1 MDYERINKVQT
12 GVISP
17 RLSPRKLRLKLVGV
31 QRGWKA
37 SEHISAVS
45 SSTEGPDN
53 VALAEC
59 AKYSLLSSESGNVND
74 EGVSGVEGF
83 QNSKE
88 DVSAHDFGYALQTTK
103 LSTTPSVSEEIPNS
117 GTAAQYSEAL
127 KDFHF
132 KENQQVQLKVQNF
145 TKPTSTQ
152 MEYANSLNFVH
163 AMRSFEDDNFEY
175 DSGHENTSV
184 SSFEFH
190 KADRAPPRRVLG
202 PHSKPAPSKWDD
214 AEKWLVNLSSGDSHA
229 RNKLKSGLG
238 YPQGVAANHAKK
250 SGFPGQGGRQM
261 GNANVLMTK
270 TTSNASGV
278 TEMASAGQSLNQEE
292 VETKKIYPDKY
303 VSSLDDGGPSK
314 FAFMP
319 SVAHSTAR
327 ADCSLDCYSLENISG
342 CDPSGQREVNDGE
355 ALLRPSPRIEK
366 PIADPT
372 INISKHDPSSTQRT
386 TPLCVPPS
394 STVKSVS
401 MRDMGTE
408 MTPIASQEPSRTGTP
423 VRATTPTMRSP
434 VSSRPSTPGR
444 VAPSSS
450 PMDINDNELGS
461 QAGMNASELS
471 ERELHAKTRREIIAL
486 GTKLGKDNIAAWASK
501 QQEEENASKSLE
513 AKAPE
518 PTMMM
523 ILEARA
529 TAWEEA
535 EKAKYMARYKSEE
548 VKIQAWENHQKAKA
562 EAEMKRIEVK
572 VERIRGHAHEKLM
585 NKLAASRHR
594 AEEKLAAAEAK
605 RNRQAAKTAQRAEYI
620 RQTGHMPS
628 PFSHWCCL

>member
-37 SEHISAVS
+37 SEHISDVS

-59 AKYSLLSSESGNVND
+59 VKHSLLSSESGNVND

-88 DVSAHDFGYALQTTK
+88 NDSAHDVGYALQTTK
-103 LSTTPSVSEEIPNS
+103 LSIIPSVSEEILNS
-117 GTAAQYSEAL
+117 GTAAQYSAAL
-127 KDFHF
+127 KDSHF

-152 MEYANSLNFVH
+152 MEYASSLNFVH
-163 AMRSFEDDNFEY
+163 AMRSFEDDNFDY

-202 PHSKPAPSKWDD
+202 PHSKPAPSKWDN
-214 AEKWLVNLSSGDSHA
+214 AEKWLVNLSSGDSHS

-250 SGFPGQGGRQM
+250 SGFPGQGGRQI

-270 TTSNASGV
+270 TASNASGV

-303 VSSLDDGGPSK
+303 VSNLDDGGPSK

-327 ADCSLDCYSLENISG
+327 ANCSLDHYSLENISG
-342 CDPSGQREVNDGE
+342 CDPSGQREANGGD
-355 ALLRPSPRIEK
+355 ALLKPSLRIEK
-366 PIADPT
+366 PIADPA
-372 INISKHDPSSTQRT
+372 INLSKHDPSSTQRA
-386 TPLCVPPS
+386 TPSCLPPS
-394 STVKSVS
+394 SVKSVS

-450 PMDINDNELGS
+450 SMDINGNELGS
-461 QAGMNASELS
+461 QTSELS

-486 GTKLGKDNIAAWASK
+486 GTKLGKANIAAWASK
-501 QQEEENASKSLE
+501 QEEESASKSLE
-513 AKAPE
+513 TKAPE

-535 EKAKYMARYKSEE
+535 EKAKYMARYKTEE

-585 NKLAASRHR
+585 NKLAAARHR
-594 AEEKLAAAEAK
+594 AEERLAAAEAK
-605 RNRQAAKTAQRAEYI
+605 RNRQAAMTAQQAEYI

>member
-1 MDYERINKVQT
+1 MDYERINKVQS

-17 RLSPRKLRLKLVGV
+17 RLSPRKLRLKLIGV

-37 SEHISAVS
+37 SEHVSAIT
-45 SSTEGPDN
+45 SSTEGSDK
-53 VALAEC
+53 VGLAEC
-59 AKYSLLSSESGNVND
+59 AKHSLLSSESENVDD

-88 DVSAHDFGYALQTTK
+88 DVNSHDVGCALQTTK

-117 GTAAQYSEAL
+117 GTAAQISAAL
-127 KDFHF
+127 KDFQF

-152 MEYANSLNFVH
+152 MEYASSLNFVH
-163 AMRSFEDDNFEY
+163 AMRSFEDDSFDY
-175 DSGHENTSV
+175 DSGHENGSV

-190 KADRAPPRRVLG
+190 KVDRAPPRRVLG

-229 RNKLKSGLG
+229 RNKLKPGLG
-238 YPQGVAANHAKK
+238 YSQGMAVNHARKA
-250 SGFPGQGGRQM
+250 GFSGQGGRQI
-261 GNANVLMTK
+261 GNASVLMTK
-270 TTSNASGV
+270 TASNASGV

-292 VETKKIYPDKY
+292 VETKKIYPDKC
-303 VSSLDDGGPSK
+303 VSNLDDGGPSK

-327 ADCSLDCYSLENISG
+327 TNCSLDRYSLEDISHS
-342 CDPSGQREVNDGE
+342 DPSGPREVNDGE
-355 ALLRPSPRIEK
+355 TLLKPSLRIEK
-366 PIADPT
+366 PIADPA
-372 INISKHDPSSTQRT
+372 INLSKHDPSSTQRT
-386 TPLCVPPS
+386 TPSYVPPP
-394 STVKSVS
+394 STVRSVS

-434 VSSRPSTPGR
+434 NSSRPSTPGR

-450 PMDINDNELGS
+450 PMDITDNELGS
-461 QAGMNASELS
+461 QAGVNTSELS
-471 ERELHAKTRREIIAL
+471 EKELHAKTRREIIAL
-486 GTKLGKDNIAAWASK
+486 GTKLGKANIAAWASK
-501 QQEEENASKSLE
+501 QEEEDKALKSLE
-513 AKAPE
+513 TKVPE
-518 PTMMM
+518 PNMLI

-585 NKLAASRHR
+585 NKLAAARHR
-594 AEEKLAAAEAK
+594 AEERLAAAEAK
-605 RNRQAAKTAQRAEYI
+605 RSQQAAKTAQRAEYI

>member
-37 SEHISAVS
+37 SEHISDVS

-59 AKYSLLSSESGNVND
+59 VKHSLLSSESGNVND

-88 DVSAHDFGYALQTTK
+88 NDSAHDVGYALQTTK
-103 LSTTPSVSEEIPNS
+103 LSIIPSVSEEILNS
-117 GTAAQYSEAL
+117 GTAAQYSAAL
-127 KDFHF
+127 KDSHF

-152 MEYANSLNFVH
+152 MEYASSLNFVH
-163 AMRSFEDDNFEY
+163 AMRSFEDDNFDY

-202 PHSKPAPSKWDD
+202 PHSKPAPSKWDN
-214 AEKWLVNLSSGDSHA
+214 AEKWLVNLSSGDSHS

-250 SGFPGQGGRQM
+250 SGFPGQGGRQI

-270 TTSNASGV
+270 TASNALGV

-292 VETKKIYPDKY
+292 VETKKIYPDKF
-303 VSSLDDGGPSK
+303 VSNLDDGGPSK

-327 ADCSLDCYSLENISG
+327 ANCSLDHYSLENISG
-342 CDPSGQREVNDGE
+342 CDPSGQREANGGD
-355 ALLRPSPRIEK
+355 ALLKPSLRIEK
-366 PIADPT
+366 PIADPA
-372 INISKHDPSSTQRT
+372 INLSKHDLSSTQRA
-386 TPLCVPPS
+386 TPSCVPPS

-450 PMDINDNELGS
+450 LMDINGNELGS
-461 QAGMNASELS
+461 QTSELS

-486 GTKLGKDNIAAWASK
+486 GTKLGKANIAAWASK
-501 QQEEENASKSLE
+501 QQEEESASKSLE
-513 AKAPE
+513 TKAPE

-535 EKAKYMARYKSEE
+535 EKAKYMARYKTEE

-585 NKLAASRHR
+585 NKLAAARHR
-594 AEEKLAAAEAK
+594 AEERLAAAEAK
-605 RNRQAAKTAQRAEYI
+605 RNRQAAMTAQQAEYI

>member
-37 SEHISAVS
+37 SEHISDVS

-59 AKYSLLSSESGNVND
+59 VKHSLLSSESGNVND

-88 DVSAHDFGYALQTTK
+88 NDSAHDVGYALQTTK
-103 LSTTPSVSEEIPNS
+103 LSIIPSVSEEILNS
-117 GTAAQYSEAL
+117 GTAAQYSAAL
-127 KDFHF
+127 KDSHF

-152 MEYANSLNFVH
+152 MEYASSLNFVH
-163 AMRSFEDDNFEY
+163 AMRSFEDDNFDY

-202 PHSKPAPSKWDD
+202 PHSKPAPSKWDN
-214 AEKWLVNLSSGDSHA
+214 AEKWLVNLSSGDSHS

-250 SGFPGQGGRQM
+250 SGFPGQGGRQI

-270 TTSNASGV
+270 TASNASGV

-303 VSSLDDGGPSK
+303 VSNLDDGGPSK

-327 ADCSLDCYSLENISG
+327 ANCSLDHYSLENISG
-342 CDPSGQREVNDGE
+342 CDPSGQREANGGD
-355 ALLRPSPRIEK
+355 ALLKPSLRIEK
-366 PIADPT
+366 PIADPA
-372 INISKHDPSSTQRT
+372 INLSKHDPSSTQRA
-386 TPLCVPPS
+386 TPSCLPPS
-394 STVKSVS
+394 SVKSVS

-450 PMDINDNELGS
+450 LMDINGNELGS
-461 QAGMNASELS
+461 QTSELS

-486 GTKLGKDNIAAWASK
+486 GTKLGKANIAAWASK
-501 QQEEENASKSLE
+501 QQEEESASKSLE
-513 AKAPE
+513 TKAPE

-535 EKAKYMARYKSEE
+535 EKAKYMARYKTEE

-585 NKLAASRHR
+585 NKLAAARHR
-594 AEEKLAAAEAK
+594 AEERLAAAEAK
-605 RNRQAAKTAQRAEYI
+605 RNRQAAMTAQQAEYI

>member
-37 SEHISAVS
+37 SEHISDVS

-59 AKYSLLSSESGNVND
+59 VKHSLLSSESGNVND

-88 DVSAHDFGYALQTTK
+88 NDSAHDVGYALQTTK
-103 LSTTPSVSEEIPNS
+103 LSIIPSVSEEILNS
-117 GTAAQYSEAL
+117 GTAAQYSAAL
-127 KDFHF
+127 KDSHF

-152 MEYANSLNFVH
+152 MEYASSLNFVH
-163 AMRSFEDDNFEY
+163 AMRSFEDDNFDY

-202 PHSKPAPSKWDD
+202 PHSKPAPSKWDN
-214 AEKWLVNLSSGDSHA
+214 AEKWLVNLSSGDSHS

-250 SGFPGQGGRQM
+250 SGFPGQGGRQI

-270 TTSNASGV
+270 TASNASGV

-303 VSSLDDGGPSK
+303 VSNLDDGGPSK

-327 ADCSLDCYSLENISG
+327 ANCSLDHYSLENISG
-342 CDPSGQREVNDGE
+342 CDPSGQREANGGD
-355 ALLRPSPRIEK
+355 ALLKPSLRIEK
-366 PIADPT
+366 PIADPA
-372 INISKHDPSSTQRT
+372 INLSKHDPSSTQRA
-386 TPLCVPPS
+386 TPSCLPPS
-394 STVKSVS
+394 SVKSVS

-450 PMDINDNELGS
+450 SMDINGNELGS
-461 QAGMNASELS
+461 QTSELS

-486 GTKLGKDNIAAWASK
+486 GTKLGKANIAAWASK
-501 QQEEENASKSLE
+501 QQEEESASKSLE
-513 AKAPE
+513 TKAPE

-535 EKAKYMARYKSEE
+535 EKAKYMARYKTEE

-585 NKLAASRHR
+585 NKLAAARHR
-594 AEEKLAAAEAK
+594 AEERLAAAEAK
-605 RNRQAAKTAQRAEYI
+605 RNRQAAMTAQQAEYI

>member
-37 SEHISAVS
+37 SEHISDVS

-59 AKYSLLSSESGNVND
+59 VKHSLLSSESGNVND

-88 DVSAHDFGYALQTTK
+88 NDSAHDVGYALQTTK
-103 LSTTPSVSEEIPNS
+103 LSIIPSVSEEILNS
-117 GTAAQYSEAL
+117 GTAAQYSAAL
-127 KDFHF
+127 KDSHF

-152 MEYANSLNFVH
+152 MEYASSLNFVH
-163 AMRSFEDDNFEY
+163 AMRSFEDDNFDY

-202 PHSKPAPSKWDD
+202 PHSKPAPSKWDN
-214 AEKWLVNLSSGDSHA
+214 AEKWLVNLSSGDSHS

-250 SGFPGQGGRQM
+250 SGFPGQGGRQI

-270 TTSNASGV
+270 TASNALGV

-292 VETKKIYPDKY
+292 VETKKIYPDKF
-303 VSSLDDGGPSK
+303 VSNLDDGGPSK

-327 ADCSLDCYSLENISG
+327 ANCSLDHYSLENISG
-342 CDPSGQREVNDGE
+342 CDPSGQREANGGD
-355 ALLRPSPRIEK
+355 ALLKPSLRIEK
-366 PIADPT
+366 PIADPA
-372 INISKHDPSSTQRT
+372 INLSKHDPSSTQRA
-386 TPLCVPPS
+386 TPSCLPPS
-394 STVKSVS
+394 SVKSVS

-450 PMDINDNELGS
+450 LMDINGNELGS
-461 QAGMNASELS
+461 QTSELS

-486 GTKLGKDNIAAWASK
+486 GTKLGKANIAAWASK
-501 QQEEENASKSLE
+501 QEEESASKSLE
-513 AKAPE
+513 TKAPE

-535 EKAKYMARYKSEE
+535 EKAKYMARYKTEE

-585 NKLAASRHR
+585 NKLAAARHR
-594 AEEKLAAAEAK
+594 AEERLAAAEAK
-605 RNRQAAKTAQRAEYI
+605 RNRQAAMTAQQAEYI

>member
-37 SEHISAVS
+37 SEHISDVS

-59 AKYSLLSSESGNVND
+59 VKHSLLSSESGNVND

-88 DVSAHDFGYALQTTK
+88 NDSAHDVGYALQTTK
-103 LSTTPSVSEEIPNS
+103 LSIIPSVSEEILNS
-117 GTAAQYSEAL
+117 GTAAQYSAAL
-127 KDFHF
+127 KDSHF

-152 MEYANSLNFVH
+152 MEYASSLNFVH
-163 AMRSFEDDNFEY
+163 AMRSFEDDNFDY

-202 PHSKPAPSKWDD
+202 PHSKPAPSKWDN
-214 AEKWLVNLSSGDSHA
+214 AEKWLVNLSSGDSHS

-250 SGFPGQGGRQM
+250 SGFPGQGGRQI

-270 TTSNASGV
+270 TASNALGV

-292 VETKKIYPDKY
+292 VETKKIYPDKF
-303 VSSLDDGGPSK
+303 VSNLDDGGPSK

-327 ADCSLDCYSLENISG
+327 ANCSLDHYSLENISG
-342 CDPSGQREVNDGE
+342 CDPSGQREANDGD
-355 ALLRPSPRIEK
+355 ALLKPSLRIEK
-366 PIADPT
+366 PIADPA
-372 INISKHDPSSTQRT
+372 INLSKHDPSSTQRA
-386 TPLCVPPS
+386 TPSCLPPS
-394 STVKSVS
+394 SVKSVS

-450 PMDINDNELGS
+450 SMDINGNELGS
-461 QAGMNASELS
+461 QTSELS

-486 GTKLGKDNIAAWASK
+486 GTKLGKANIAAWASK
-501 QQEEENASKSLE
+501 QEEESASKSLE
-513 AKAPE
+513 TKAPE

-535 EKAKYMARYKSEE
+535 EKAKYMARYKTEE

-585 NKLAASRHR
+585 NKLAAARHR
-594 AEEKLAAAEAK
+594 AEERLAAAEAK
-605 RNRQAAKTAQRAEYI
+605 RNRQAAMTAQQAEYI

>member
-1 MDYERINKVQT
+1 MDYERINKVQS

-17 RLSPRKLRLKLVGV
+17 RLSPRKLRLKLIGV

-37 SEHISAVS
+37 SEHVSAIT
-45 SSTEGPDN
+45 SSTEGSDK
-53 VALAEC
+53 VGLAEC
-59 AKYSLLSSESGNVND
+59 AKHSLLSSESENVDD

-88 DVSAHDFGYALQTTK
+88 DVNAHDVGCALQTTK

-117 GTAAQYSEAL
+117 GTAAQISAAL
-127 KDFHF
+127 KDFQF

-152 MEYANSLNFVH
+152 MEYASSLNFVH
-163 AMRSFEDDNFEY
+163 AMRSFEDDSFDY
-175 DSGHENTSV
+175 DSGHENGSV

-190 KADRAPPRRVLG
+190 KVDRAPPRRVLG

-229 RNKLKSGLG
+229 RNKLKPGLG
-238 YPQGVAANHAKK
+238 YSQGMAVNHARKA
-250 SGFPGQGGRQM
+250 GFSGQGGRQI
-261 GNANVLMTK
+261 GNASVLMTK
-270 TTSNASGV
+270 TASNASGV

-292 VETKKIYPDKY
+292 VETKKIYPDKC
-303 VSSLDDGGPSK
+303 VSNLDDGGPSK

-327 ADCSLDCYSLENISG
+327 TNCSLDRYSLEDISHS
-342 CDPSGQREVNDGE
+342 DPSGPREVNDGE
-355 ALLRPSPRIEK
+355 ALLKPSLRIEK
-366 PIADPT
+366 PIADPA
-372 INISKHDPSSTQRT
+372 INLSKHDPSTQRT
-386 TPLCVPPS
+386 TPSYVPPP
-394 STVKSVS
+394 STVRSVS

-434 VSSRPSTPGR
+434 NSSRPSTPGR

-450 PMDINDNELGS
+450 PMDITDNELGS
-461 QAGMNASELS
+461 QAGVNTSELS
-471 ERELHAKTRREIIAL
+471 EKELHAKTRREIIAL
-486 GTKLGKDNIAAWASK
+486 GTKLGKANIAAWASK
-501 QQEEENASKSLE
+501 QEEEDNALKSLE
-513 AKAPE
+513 TKVPE
-518 PTMMM
+518 PNMLI

-585 NKLAASRHR
+585 NKLAAARHR
-594 AEEKLAAAEAK
+594 AEERLAAAEAK
-605 RNRQAAKTAQRAEYI
+605 RSQQAAKTAQRAEYI

>member
-37 SEHISAVS
+37 SEHISDVS

-59 AKYSLLSSESGNVND
+59 VKHSLLSSESGNVND

-88 DVSAHDFGYALQTTK
+88 NDSAHDVGYALQTTK
-103 LSTTPSVSEEIPNS
+103 LSIIPSVSEEILNS
-117 GTAAQYSEAL
+117 GTAAQYSAAL
-127 KDFHF
+127 KDSHF

-152 MEYANSLNFVH
+152 MEYASSLNFVH
-163 AMRSFEDDNFEY
+163 AMRSFEDDNFDY

-202 PHSKPAPSKWDD
+202 PHSKPAPSKWDN
-214 AEKWLVNLSSGDSHA
+214 AEKWLVNLSSGDSHS

-250 SGFPGQGGRQM
+250 SGFPGQGGRQI

-270 TTSNASGV
+270 TASNASGV

-303 VSSLDDGGPSK
+303 VSNLDDGGPSK

-327 ADCSLDCYSLENISG
+327 ANCSLDHYSLENISG
-342 CDPSGQREVNDGE
+342 CDPSGQREANDGD
-355 ALLRPSPRIEK
+355 ALLKPSLRIEK
-366 PIADPT
+366 PIADPA
-372 INISKHDPSSTQRT
+372 INLSKHDPSSTQRA
-386 TPLCVPPS
+386 TPSCLPPS
-394 STVKSVS
+394 SVKSVS

-450 PMDINDNELGS
+450 SMDINGNELGS
-461 QAGMNASELS
+461 QTSELS

-486 GTKLGKDNIAAWASK
+486 GTKLGKANIAAWASK
-501 QQEEENASKSLE
+501 QEEESASKSLE
-513 AKAPE
+513 TKAPE

-535 EKAKYMARYKSEE
+535 EKAKYMARYKTEE

-585 NKLAASRHR
+585 NKLAAARHR
-594 AEEKLAAAEAK
+594 AEERLAAAEAK
-605 RNRQAAKTAQRAEYI
+605 RNRQAAMTAQQAEYI

>member
-37 SEHISAVS
+37 SEHISDVS

-59 AKYSLLSSESGNVND
+59 VKHSLLSSESGNVND

-88 DVSAHDFGYALQTTK
+88 NDSAHDVGYALQTTK
-103 LSTTPSVSEEIPNS
+103 LSIIPSVSEEILNS
-117 GTAAQYSEAL
+117 GTAAQYSAAL
-127 KDFHF
+127 KDSHF

-152 MEYANSLNFVH
+152 MEYASSLNFVH
-163 AMRSFEDDNFEY
+163 AMRSFEDDNFDY

-202 PHSKPAPSKWDD
+202 PHSKPAPSKWDN
-214 AEKWLVNLSSGDSHA
+214 AEKWLVNLSSGDSHS

-250 SGFPGQGGRQM
+250 SGFPGQGGRQI

-270 TTSNASGV
+270 TASNALGV

-292 VETKKIYPDKY
+292 VETKKIYPDKF
-303 VSSLDDGGPSK
+303 VSNLDDGGPSK

-327 ADCSLDCYSLENISG
+327 ANCSLDHYSLENISG
-342 CDPSGQREVNDGE
+342 CDPSGQREANGGD
-355 ALLRPSPRIEK
+355 ALLKPSLRIEK
-366 PIADPT
+366 PIADPA
-372 INISKHDPSSTQRT
+372 INLSKHDPSSTQRA
-386 TPLCVPPS
+386 TPSCLPPS
-394 STVKSVS
+394 SVKSVS

-450 PMDINDNELGS
+450 SMDINGNELGS
-461 QAGMNASELS
+461 QTSELS

-486 GTKLGKDNIAAWASK
+486 GTKLGKANIAAWASK
-501 QQEEENASKSLE
+501 QEEESASKSLE
-513 AKAPE
+513 TKAPE

-535 EKAKYMARYKSEE
+535 EKAKYMARYKTEE

-585 NKLAASRHR
+585 NKLAAARHR
-594 AEEKLAAAEAK
+594 AEERLAAAEAK
-605 RNRQAAKTAQRAEYI
+605 RNRQAAMTAQQAEYI

>member
-37 SEHISAVS
+37 SEHISDVS

-59 AKYSLLSSESGNVND
+59 VKHSLLSSESGNVND

-88 DVSAHDFGYALQTTK
+88 NDSAHDVGYALQTTK
-103 LSTTPSVSEEIPNS
+103 LSIIPSVSEEILNS
-117 GTAAQYSEAL
+117 GTAAQYSAAL
-127 KDFHF
+127 KDSHF

-152 MEYANSLNFVH
+152 MEYASSLNFVH
-163 AMRSFEDDNFEY
+163 AMRSFEDDNFDY

-202 PHSKPAPSKWDD
+202 PHSKPAPSKWDN
-214 AEKWLVNLSSGDSHA
+214 AEKWLVNLSSGDSHS

-250 SGFPGQGGRQM
+250 SGFPGQGGRQI

-270 TTSNASGV
+270 TASNALGV

-292 VETKKIYPDKY
+292 VETKKIYPDKF
-303 VSSLDDGGPSK
+303 VSNLDDGGPSK

-327 ADCSLDCYSLENISG
+327 ANCSLDHYSLENISG
-342 CDPSGQREVNDGE
+342 CDPSGQREANGGD
-355 ALLRPSPRIEK
+355 ALLKPSLRIEK
-366 PIADPT
+366 PIADPA
-372 INISKHDPSSTQRT
+372 INLSKHDPSSTQRA
-386 TPLCVPPS
+386 TPSCLPPS
-394 STVKSVS
+394 SVKSVS

-450 PMDINDNELGS
+450 LMDINGNELGS
-461 QAGMNASELS
+461 QTSELS

-486 GTKLGKDNIAAWASK
+486 GTKLGKANIAAWASK
-501 QQEEENASKSLE
+501 QQEEESASKSLE
-513 AKAPE
+513 TKAPE

-535 EKAKYMARYKSEE
+535 EKAKYMARYKTEE

-585 NKLAASRHR
+585 NKLAAARHR
-594 AEEKLAAAEAK
+594 AEERLAAAEAK
-605 RNRQAAKTAQRAEYI
+605 RNRQAAMTAQQAEYI

>member
-37 SEHISAVS
+37 SEHISDVS

-59 AKYSLLSSESGNVND
+59 VKHSLLSSESGNVND

-88 DVSAHDFGYALQTTK
+88 NDSAHDVGYALQTTK
-103 LSTTPSVSEEIPNS
+103 LSIIPSVSEEILNS
-117 GTAAQYSEAL
+117 GTAAQYSAAL
-127 KDFHF
+127 KDSHF

-152 MEYANSLNFVH
+152 MEYASSLNFVH
-163 AMRSFEDDNFEY
+163 AMRSFEDDNFDY

-202 PHSKPAPSKWDD
+202 PHSKPAPSKWDN
-214 AEKWLVNLSSGDSHA
+214 AEKWLVNLSSGDSHS

-250 SGFPGQGGRQM
+250 SGFPGQGGRQI

-270 TTSNASGV
+270 TASNASGV

-303 VSSLDDGGPSK
+303 VSNLDDGGPSK

-327 ADCSLDCYSLENISG
+327 ANCSLDHYSLENISG
-342 CDPSGQREVNDGE
+342 CDPSGQREANDGD
-355 ALLRPSPRIEK
+355 ALLKPSLRIEK
-366 PIADPT
+366 PIADPA
-372 INISKHDPSSTQRT
+372 INLSKHDPSSTQRA
-386 TPLCVPPS
+386 TPSCLPPS
-394 STVKSVS
+394 SVKSVS

-450 PMDINDNELGS
+450 LMDINGNELGS
-461 QAGMNASELS
+461 QTSELS

-486 GTKLGKDNIAAWASK
+486 GTKLGKANIAAWASK
-501 QQEEENASKSLE
+501 QEEESASKSLE
-513 AKAPE
+513 TKAPE

-535 EKAKYMARYKSEE
+535 EKAKYMARYKTEE

-585 NKLAASRHR
+585 NKLAAARHR
-594 AEEKLAAAEAK
+594 AEERLAAAEAK
-605 RNRQAAKTAQRAEYI
+605 RNRQAAMTAQQAEYI